1 MNNKRRET
9 KKADTVN
16 PAVDLGKSLLLA
28 YLLTG
33 LLLLLAALLLYKL
46 ELSAKTAAFFVV
58 FIYVASAFCG
68 GFVMGKCRGNKKY
81 LWGLLTGSV
90 YFLLLLGVSLWVSH
104 SAGTV
109 TEDVWT
115 TFLICAGGGMIGG
128 MAG

>member
-1 MNNKRRET
+1 MDRRREI
-9 KKADTVN
+9 KKAETVN

-33 LLLLLAALLLYKL
+33 ILLLLLALLLYKL
-46 ELSAKTAAFFVV
+46 ELSAKMVAFFVV
-58 FIYVASAFCG
+58 FIYVAATFCG
-68 GFVMGKCRGNKKY
+68 GFVMGKCRGSKKY

-90 YFLLLLGVSLWVSH
+90 YFLILLGVSFWVSH
-104 SAGTV
+104 SLGTV

-115 TFLICAGGGMIGG
+115 TLFLCTGGGMIGG